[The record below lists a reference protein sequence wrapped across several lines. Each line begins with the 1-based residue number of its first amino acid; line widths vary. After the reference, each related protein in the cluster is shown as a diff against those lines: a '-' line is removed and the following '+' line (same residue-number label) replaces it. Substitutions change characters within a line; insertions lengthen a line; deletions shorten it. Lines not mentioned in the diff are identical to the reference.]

1 MEKRKKTQISEKL
14 KTCVWDTYIGKDI
27 PKHKCFCCKK
37 NMIQLREFH
46 VGHIIS
52 DKDGGVPEITN
63 LRPICAP
70 CNLSMGSRNM
80 LEYIT
85 NHNYLY

>member
-1 MEKRKKTQISEKL
+1 
-14 KTCVWDTYIGKDI
+14 
-27 PKHKCFCCKK
+27 
-37 NMIQLREFH
+37 MIQLREFH